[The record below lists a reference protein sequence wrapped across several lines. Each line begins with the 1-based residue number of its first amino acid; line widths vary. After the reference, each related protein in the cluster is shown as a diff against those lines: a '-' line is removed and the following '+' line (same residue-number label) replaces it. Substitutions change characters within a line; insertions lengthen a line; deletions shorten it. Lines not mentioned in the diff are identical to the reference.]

1 MSLTSFLELVKALQI
16 QETLQKLKLFEKR
29 KLLKILWKKAE
40 THLYYMKCIKTP
52 QTYCRNVQKKEET
65 PQLNWVF
72 KNTETPQ
79 NFFGNPSK

>member
-29 KLLKILWKKAE
+29 KLLKILWKGLKKKAE

-52 QTYCRNVQKKEET
+52 QTYCRNVQKKRG
-65 PQLNWVF
+65 
-72 KNTETPQ
+72 NTSTKLS
-79 NFFGNPSK
+79 F